1 MRIVFIGGGSLAVMT
16 ARLLLEEGHEV
27 VIVEA
32 DRERVEAL
40 SDEVDCGV
48 VHGDGTRPAVLKE
61 VSPENTD
68 FLFCL
73 TESNQSNIIAALV
86 ATTLEFPR
94 VVTRVEPEFEPVCV
108 ELGIQDTIVPDRAL
122 AKELTSV
129 VKGQESPNLTALVKG
144 GVRFFSFVISKE
156 DECPLSELEL
166 GERSRV
172 IAVNRGDETIV
183 ATGSMKLKEKD
194 EVVVIAHEDDLEQVK
209 QRFSNGE

>member
-1 MRIVFIGGGSLAVMT
+1 MRIVFVGGGSLAVMT

-27 VIVEA
+27 VIVEV

-40 SDEVDCGV
+40 ADEIDCGIV
-48 VHGDGTRPAVLKE
+48 QGDGTRPAVLKE
-61 VSPENTD
+61 ISPENTD

-73 TESNQSNIIAALV
+73 TGSDQANIIAALV
-86 ATTLEFPR
+86 ARTLEFPR
-94 VVTRVEPEFEPVCV
+94 VITRVEPEFEPVCV

-144 GVRFFSFVISKE
+144 GVRFFSFIVSKE
-156 DECPLSELEL
+156 DECRLCDLDL

-183 ATGSMKLKEKD
+183 ATGSTDLKEKD
-194 EVVVIAHEDDLEQVK
+194 EVVVIAHEDELKQVK
-209 QRFSNGE
+209 DRFSKEE

>member
-144 GVRFFSFVISKE
+144 GVRFFSFVISEE